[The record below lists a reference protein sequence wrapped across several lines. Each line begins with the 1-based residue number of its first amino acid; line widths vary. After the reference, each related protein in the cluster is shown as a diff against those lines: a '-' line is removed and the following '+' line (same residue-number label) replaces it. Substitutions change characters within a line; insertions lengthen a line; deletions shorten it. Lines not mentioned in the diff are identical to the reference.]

1 MTDNEQQTTRNF
13 DPNEHLIQLKSK
25 AGSQDYLP
33 VQWRI
38 AWFRSVCPQGTID
51 TEEVFVDLDR
61 EVEAEAFVWNA
72 EKRRSEKVI
81 KQAKGYARF
90 RAVVTDGKGG
100 RATATGS
107 EAAVDFPDYIEKAE
121 TKSVGRALAALGYGT
136 QFAPEFGEGHRIVD
150 APVDH
155 TAHNGANNGENNEH
169 RSPSPTNNS
178 NGSRPSQPSNNA
190 NNEATANAT
199 EQQISSLRKLYQF
212 LGKQEPEGLE
222 SISFVEAKKHIQ
234 QLSAEYKEVRASKA
248 S

>member
-1 MTDNEQQTTRNF
+1 MANEQQAIRNF

-136 QFAPEFGEGHRIVD
+136 QFAPEFSEGPRIVD
-150 APVDH
+150 APVDRSGQ
-155 TAHNGANNGENNEH
+155 NGANNGEDNE
-169 RSPSPTNNS
+169 RRYSPTANTG
-178 NGSRPSQPSNNA
+178 NGSRPPQPSNNG
-190 NNEATANAT
+190 NDEATANAT
-199 EQQISSLRKLYQF
+199 EQQLGSLHKLYQF
-212 LGKQEPEGLE
+212 LGKEEPADLK
-222 SISFVEAKKHIQ
+222 SISFLSAKKLIQ
-234 QLSAEYKEVRASKA
+234 QLSAEYKELRASKA
-248 S
+248 